1 MDICN
6 QRKIEDSWSGSAGDV
21 WPYNWTASQCSPP
34 PSPPPST
41 PPSPPSPPSPPPS
54 TPPSEPPSPPSS
66 PPPSYLVLDGYEG
79 YFGDSYCVESTTRYV
94 TAKNGESYPIAGMCC
109 DASGGCNR
117 YISTNDDTD
126 DTGCVSGYSEH
137 NSDFTL
143 PDGIETTTSLR
154 LTLNYDEVEA
164 FCASKGLQMCT
175 TNCANQGCYYDF
187 HAVWTGTSCFPSPS
201 PPPSPPSLPPSPPS
215 SPAMYQVLDGYE
227 GYFEDSYCVEST
239 TRYVTAKN
247 GESYPIAGMCCD
259 ASGGCNRYI
268 STNDDTDDTGC
279 VSGYSEHNSDF
290 TLPDGIE
297 TTTSLRLTLNYDEV
311 EAFCASKGL
320 QMCTTN
326 CANQGCNY
334 NWHAVWTGNTC

>member
-1 MDICN
+1 MHVLQDVFLAAGVDICN

-21 WPYNWTASQCSPP
+21 WPYDWTASQCSP
-34 PSPPPST
+34 
-41 PPSPPSPPSPPPS
+41 PPSPPPS

-66 PPPSYLVLDGYEG
+66 PPPSYLVLDGYQG
-79 YFGDSYCVESTTRYV
+79 YFEDSYCVESTTRYV
-94 TAKNGESYPIAGMCC
+94 TAKHGESYPIAGMCC

-117 YISTNDDTD
+117 YIS
-126 DTGCVSGYSEH
+126 
-137 NSDFTL
+137 
-143 PDGIETTTSLR
+143 
-154 LTLNYDEVEA
+154 
-164 FCASKGLQMCT
+164 K
-175 TNCANQGCYYDF
+175 
-187 HAVWTGTSCFPSPS
+187 
-201 PPPSPPSLPPSPPS
+201 
-215 SPAMYQVLDGYE
+215 
-227 GYFEDSYCVEST
+227 
-239 TRYVTAKN
+239 
-247 GESYPIAGMCCD
+247 
-259 ASGGCNRYI
+259 
-268 STNDDTDDTGC
+268 NDDTDDTGC